1 MDILDI
7 YSIPEDTRVI
17 VTVEELR
24 YMFARARRYG
34 EIGKAYASQD
44 YTIKGEIV

>member
-17 VTVEELR
+17 VAVSDLRHLYDRAYFNGYDAEE
-24 YMFARARRYG
+24 YG
-34 EIGKAYASQD
+34 TDS
-44 YTIKGEIV
+44 TIKGEIV